1 MRTIVSRSAIK
12 GTIPSTKI
20 TDEFRRRVACYLVSP
35 CTLEFALAPHDN
47 GKRRR
52 RYARLRVHRA
62 LKESQPRVFFCRP
75 PRFNWMSL
83 LRCRA
88 LLSVPGTLLIGLPS
102 LFQPRAERSRPLLF
116 STPFASLT
124 PRIPR
129 SLTRRSSILY
139 LLYRRDQS
147 RRIPR
152 ACAARNERSPVSCLS
167 FRPSVQRTGRPV
179 ACLPCPLLVPS
190 REVPLCTPLPL
201 PPLRLLPAIFA
212 RLVPYSIS
220 SLSIHI

>member
-1 MRTIVSRSAIK
+1 
-12 GTIPSTKI
+12 
-20 TDEFRRRVACYLVSP
+20 
-35 CTLEFALAPHDN
+35 
-47 GKRRR
+47 
-52 RYARLRVHRA
+52 
-62 LKESQPRVFFCRP
+62 
-75 PRFNWMSL
+75 MSL

-88 LLSVPGTLLIGLPS
+88 LLSVPGPLFNGSPSALSAAWSAESPS
-102 LFQPRAERSRPLLF
+102 LLLH
-116 STPFASLT
+116 SLLLSLT

-179 ACLPCPLLVPS
+179 ACLPSMPPTRPFS
-190 REVPLCTPLPL
+190 RGVPLRTRLPS
-201 PPLRLLPAIFA
+201 PPPRLLPAIFA
-212 RLVPYSIS
+212 RSVPSLFYLVTVDAGPYPDTRGPVALFSRNLFRIGINDF
-220 SLSIHI
+220 SLFLFRNRRQR